1 MMTKIIVDL
10 MTGRD
15 DRYIATLRIEPSLN
29 MIQGYFRD
37 KPVISVDALC
47 REIEDRRPTLRGRDY
62 KVLPCNDNY
71 ILNYD

>member
-1 MMTKIIVDL
+1 MTKIVVDL

-15 DRYIATLRIEPSLN
+15 YRYIATLRIEPALN

>member
-1 MMTKIIVDL
+1 MTKIVVDL

-15 DRYIATLRIEPSLN
+15 ERYIATLRIEPALN

>member
-1 MMTKIIVDL
+1 MTKIIVDL

-15 DRYIATLRIEPSLN
+15 DRYIATLRIEPALN

-37 KPVISVDALC
+37 KPVISVEKLC
-47 REIEDRRPTLRGRDY
+47 MEIEDRRQTLRGRDY

-71 ILNYD
+71 ILHYDN

>member
-1 MMTKIIVDL
+1 MTKIVVDL

-15 DRYIATLRIEPSLN
+15 ERFIATLRIEPALN

-47 REIEDRRPTLRGRDY
+47 REIEERRPTLRGRDY

>member
-1 MMTKIIVDL
+1 

-15 DRYIATLRIEPSLN
+15 DRYIATLRIEPALN

>member
-1 MMTKIIVDL
+1 MTKIVVDL

-15 DRYIATLRIEPSLN
+15 ERYIATLRIEPALN

-37 KPVISVDALC
+37 KPVISVEKLC
-47 REIEDRRPTLRGRDY
+47 KEIEDRRPTLRGKDY

-71 ILNYD
+71 VLHYDN

>member
-1 MMTKIIVDL
+1 MTKIIVDL

-15 DRYIATLRIEPSLN
+15 DRYIATLRIEPALN

>member
-1 MMTKIIVDL
+1 MSKIIVDL

-15 DRYIATLRIEPSLN
+15 DRYIDTLRIEPALN

>member
-1 MMTKIIVDL
+1 MTKIVVDL

-15 DRYIATLRIEPSLN
+15 DRYIATMRIEPALN
-29 MIQGYFRD
+29 MITGYYGDR
-37 KPVISVDALC
+37 PVVSVGALC

-71 ILNYD
+71 ILHYDN

>member
-1 MMTKIIVDL
+1 MTKIVVDL

-15 DRYIATLRIEPSLN
+15 DRYIATLRIEPALN

>member
-1 MMTKIIVDL
+1 MTKIIVDL

-15 DRYIATLRIEPSLN
+15 ERYIATMRIEPALN

-71 ILNYD
+71 ILNDD

>member
-1 MMTKIIVDL
+1 MTKITVDL

-15 DRYIATLRIEPSLN
+15 DRYIATLRIEPALN

>member
-1 MMTKIIVDL
+1 

-15 DRYIATLRIEPSLN
+15 DRYIATLRIEPALN

-47 REIEDRRPTLRGRDY
+47 REIEERRPTLRGRDY

>member
-1 MMTKIIVDL
+1 MTKIIVDL
-10 MTGRD
+10 MTDRD
-15 DRYIATLRIEPSLN
+15 DRYIDTLRIEPALN